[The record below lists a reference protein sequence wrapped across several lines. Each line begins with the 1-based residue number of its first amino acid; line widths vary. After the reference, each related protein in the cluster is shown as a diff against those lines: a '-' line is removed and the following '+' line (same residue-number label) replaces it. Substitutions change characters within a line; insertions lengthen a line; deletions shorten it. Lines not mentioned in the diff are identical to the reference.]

1 MKPEGCEADLLRA
14 LSRMP
19 FLDRLEMVAVCGW
32 SRGAVYE
39 AVEKLESGGFCASV
53 PHGTGLLP
61 SSRRFHLT
69 AAGLRRLAGEEG
81 MALDELVRS
90 RPVSAQWRR
99 SLMERLD
106 ALASVYGVASTVSSL
121 AFPIRFRWYRSIPLD
136 AAMTLPDGRTV
147 GIVRQGLTAD
157 RSGFSRRLWGLH
169 DWPMPGTVLVLM
181 ADEVRLRHA
190 RRLLSTT
197 DVPALFAV
205 ERLAVLTGAG
215 DRIWSPPKVGAEIDL
230 RYALDRVGPGGQLPI
245 EPEPQ
250 RADPPADFAVDGPG
264 WDIPDH
270 MLPVLLKPIEK
281 RALDLISDWP
291 WIALKELAG
300 LMGVSTQRV
309 SHGVIPLEGFG
320 LAARPRGAGGRL
332 ALTDRGLALLARR
345 DRTSVAVARKRW
357 SVALEDAEGSVRVAQ
372 RHRQEGPPTAQEHG
386 AHRSRPRLPGRA
398 RRPGPPVGVGG
409 RPARPA
415 QEGLPPLPARRQDA
429 RRQPRRLR
437 RTSEGRHALA
447 LLPGVGAPRRA
458 TLDHVRAAGPLSA
471 LLLFSQAHR
480 RPRHK
485 ALSPGRLRR
494 RDRPDPL
501 PAGGAGGDPRIEGQR
516 APVGVPQGGRRRAG
530 ADGTRL
536 AHPRRPGDP
545 PGPAAPMNDEGRRPM
560 PKQDTHKQEGP
571 RRRRGRIVVRLDTA
585 AVWKRLALLNR
596 SQNWL
601 AREIGV
607 SPGYVSMLVNKGR
620 SPSGRIR
627 RRMLKALE
635 VTEFQD
641 LFRLEERDEQ
651 D

>member
-1 MKPEGCEADLLRA
+1 M
-14 LSRMP
+14 
-19 FLDRLEMVAVCGW
+19 RLA
-32 SRGAVYE
+32 RGAVYE

-53 PHGTGLLP
+53 PHATGLLP
-61 SSRRFHLT
+61 PSRRFHLT
-69 AAGLRRLAGEEG
+69 ESGLRRLADEEG
-81 MALDELVRS
+81 MAPDELVRS

-106 ALASVYGVASTVSSL
+106 AVASVYGVASTVSSL
-121 AFPIRFRWYRSIPLD
+121 AFPIRFHWYRSIPLD

-157 RSGFSRRLWGLH
+157 RSGFSRRLWGLR

-230 RYALDRVGPGGQLPI
+230 RYALDRAAPGGGLPQ

-250 RADPPADFAVDGPG
+250 RADPPADFAVEGPG

-357 SVALEDAEGSVRVAQ
+357 SVALEDAEGPFEWRNVTGR
-372 RHRQEGPPTAQEHG
+372 RGRQLLRNTEHTAAVHG
-386 AHRSRPRLPGRA
+386 FLA
-398 RRPGPPVGVGG
+398 
-409 RPARPA
+409 
-415 QEGLPPLPARRQDA
+415 
-429 RRQPRRLR
+429 
-437 RTSEGRHALA
+437 ALA
-447 LLPGVGAPRRA
+447 AQAPLLGWEVVQLDPPRRA
-458 TLDHVRAAGPLSA
+458 SRHFRHDDRMRAVNPDAFGVLAKGDTRWPFFLEWERRAVRPSTMSDRLAPYLRY
-471 LLLFSQAHR
+471 FSSHRPHR

-501 PAGGAGGDPRIEGQR
+501 PARGAGGGAGGGLDGP
-516 APVGVPQGGRRRAG
+516 PVGVPQGGHRRAG

-607 SPGYVSMLVNKGR
+607 SPGYVSMLVNSGR